1 MSRHP
6 ETTTEVLR
14 AWLHEALIGETLTRL
29 AHVSGW
35 AVPVTLHAGGQYEL
49 GRPQRTRAS
58 STTAEGVE
66 GDLDVVLARLS
77 LSTFPPVS
85 RGRLSGGSDA
95 PSLAASRRPGAGGSF
110 QTMRTP

>member
-14 AWLHEALIGETLTRL
+14 AWRHEALIGETLTRL

-66 GDLDVVLARLS
+66 TDLAVVLARLS
-77 LSTFPPVS
+77 LSTLSPTP
-85 RGRLSGGSDA
+85 RGRVSGGGAD
-95 PSLAASRRPGAGGSF
+95 SRAVPVRSGVGDLLCGGGHA
-110 QTMRTP
+110 